1 MLKPFFERLD
11 PAGVLSLCIISVM
24 GTVGLSALMLL
35 PLLVGAYVDY
45 LGFAED
51 TAGWI
56 SGINLAGIALMTLIV
71 SLKTTHWPLER
82 VASYGFVAMIIFDL
96 LSLFYTNLYTF
107 SAFRFL
113 SGMGGG
119 AVQAAIAAAIA
130 RLAHSDRGFGIY
142 IGFQFLLPALAFFV
156 LPGILPDIGFT
167 GLIKILIALEAVLL
181 LFCATL
187 ANYRISG
194 TADGGQKQI
203 EFRLMMQP
211 AALLSIIALCI
222 YGAANAGIYAYA
234 ERIALDTGLNGQ
246 ETGNAL
252 SIANVLAVLGALMV
266 VWLQDKYGHIKPLTA
281 GIACQVIAML
291 VLVYNPTV
299 AGYWVGFIIW
309 SVAWAFSWPYF
320 LSMQADIDKSG
331 TVVVG
336 GQFSNLVGNSLG
348 PVMAAFLVS
357 DGTYTAVIW
366 LTSALFILSLL
377 PMYFVNRHLPPR
389 TTRDPLVAKPKVS
402 HNV

>member
-1 MLKPFFERLD
+1 MASMLNTYLARLD
-11 PAGVLSLCIISVM
+11 PAGITSLCIISVM

-56 SGINLAGIALMTLIV
+56 SGINLAGIAVMTLIV

-82 VASYGFVAMIIFDL
+82 VAGYGLAAMILFDL
-96 LSLFYTNLYTF
+96 LSIFYNDLYAFT
-107 SAFRFL
+107 AFRFL

-119 AVQAAIAAAIA
+119 AVQGAIAAAIA

-156 LPGILPDIGFT
+156 LPGFLPDIGFT
-167 GLIKILIALEAVLL
+167 GMLQILIVLEVVLL
-181 LFCATL
+181 LFAGIL
-187 ANYRISG
+187 ANYRIAVP
-194 TADGGQKQI
+194 ADGGQEQV

-234 ERIALDTGLNGQ
+234 ERIGLDRGLSGQ

-252 SIANVLAVLGALMV
+252 SIANVLAVLGALLV

-281 GIACQVIAML
+281 GITCQVIALL
-291 VLVYNPTV
+291 VLIYNPTV
-299 AGYWVGFIIW
+299 SGYWVGFIIW

-320 LSMQADIDKSG
+320 LSMQADIDHSG

-348 PVMAAFLVS
+348 PAMSAFLVS
-357 DGTYTAVIW
+357 DGSYTAVIW
-366 LTSALFILSLL
+366 LTCALFILSLL
-377 PMYFVNRHLPPR
+377 PMYFVNRHLPAR
-389 TTRDPLVAKPKVS
+389 
-402 HNV
+402 

>member
-1 MLKPFFERLD
+1 MLSTQFSKLD
-11 PAGVLSLCIISVM
+11 PEGTLSLCIISFM

-35 PLLVGAYVDY
+35 PLMVGAYVDY
-45 LGFAED
+45 LGFGED

-56 SGINLAGIALMTLIV
+56 SGINLAGIAFMTLIV
-71 SLKTTHWPLER
+71 SLKTKRWPLER
-82 VASYGFVAMIIFDL
+82 VAGYGLAAMIVFDL
-96 LSLFYTNLYTF
+96 LSIFYTNLYAL

-142 IGFQFLLPALAFFV
+142 IGFQFLLPALGFYV
-156 LPGILPDIGFT
+156 LPGILPDIGFK
-167 GLIKILIALEAVLL
+167 GLMQILVGLEVFLL
-181 LFCATL
+181 LFTAAL
-187 ANYRISG
+187 ANYRLPPATESG
-194 TADGGQKQI
+194 QEKV
-203 EFRLMMQP
+203 EFRLMIQP

-234 ERIALDTGLNGQ
+234 ERIGLHTGMSGQ
-246 ETGNAL
+246 ATGNAL
-252 SIANVLAVLGALMV
+252 SIANVLAVLGALLV
-266 VWLQDKYGHIKPLTA
+266 VWLQDKHGHIKPLTA

-299 AGYWVGFIIW
+299 AGYWVGFTIW

-320 LSMQADIDKSG
+320 LSMQADLDSSG

-336 GQFSNLVGNSLG
+336 GQFSNLVGNSMG
-348 PVMAAFLVS
+348 PTMAAFLVS

-366 LTSALFILSLL
+366 LTCGLFILSLL
-377 PMYFVNRHLPPR
+377 PMYLVSRHLPSGKSK
-389 TTRDPLVAKPKVS
+389 TC
-402 HNV
+402 